1 MPASSIRSLHPR
13 EFEANQTWLAFRMN
27 RLPLLVAEEEL
38 DVFVLQDAAS
48 MFIFGTAF
56 GSPGA
61 ACPPMEEVTSL
72 FGQAWSHTQLWPEE
86 LVLPGRPSRSNT
98 FATVARGHGIAV
110 RSVAEARMSF
120 YIRDVQSSFE
130 EHSAQQRE
138 GGKGG

>member
-1 MPASSIRSLHPR
+1 
-13 EFEANQTWLAFRMN
+13 MN
-27 RLPLLVAEEEL
+27 RLPVLVAEEEL

-56 GSPGA
+56 AAPSA

-98 FATVARGHGIAV
+98 FATVARSHGIAV

-120 YIRDVQSSFE
+120 YIKDVQSSFE
-130 EHSAQQRE
+130 EHSAQHRE
-138 GGKGG
+138 DGKGG